1 MVLKDQRGLVMGV
14 IAQSKLGLGGGVR
27 DGEKR
32 EWEEGGPRQGRK
44 HLATEFKWSDP
55 GTFSYT

>member
-1 MVLKDQRGLVMGV
+1 MLKDQRGLVMGL

-27 DGEKR
+27 VRRRKG
-32 EWEEGGPRQGRK
+32 WEEGGPRQGRK
-44 HLATEFKWSDP
+44 HLAIEFKWSDP